1 LQTRVPPPPSA
12 ATQQEES
19 ETPADALGFTDDG
32 LRMSVP
38 VMIGQNGPYRFIVDT
53 GAERTVIARDLA
65 TALGLAPGKRVRI
78 SAMAGSTGAGTFVL
92 PE

>member
-1 LQTRVPPPPSA
+1 MAPALVLIVPLATALAAAPLQTRVPPPPSA

-53 GAERTVIARDLA
+53 GA
-65 TALGLAPGKRVRI
+65 
-78 SAMAGSTGAGTFVL
+78 
-92 PE
+92 